1 LEEEVNGADL
11 HLLWTAGIFVV
22 MLLVIG
28 FYCILVSRN
37 LIRILIGIEV
47 LAKAITLAI
56 VAVGYAIKNTALSQT
71 LAITVIIIEVFVIAI
86 AAGLVIN
93 IYRKHD
99 SLSADNLENLKG

>member
-1 LEEEVNGADL
+1 VNGTDL

-37 LIRILIGIEV
+37 LIRILIGLEV
-47 LAKAITLAI
+47 LAKAITLGI
-56 VAVGYAIKNTALSQT
+56 VAVGYATKNTGLSQA
-71 LAITVIIIEVFVIAI
+71 LAITVIIIEVFVIAV

>member
-1 LEEEVNGADL
+1 VSGANL
-11 HLLWTAGIFVV
+11 HLLWTAGAFVV

-37 LIRILIGIEV
+37 LIRILIGLEI
-47 LAKAITLAI
+47 LAKAITLSI
-56 VAVGYAIKNTALSQT
+56 IAVGYATKNTALSQA

-93 IYRKHD
+93 IYQKHD
-99 SLSADNLENLKG
+99 SLSTENLENLKG